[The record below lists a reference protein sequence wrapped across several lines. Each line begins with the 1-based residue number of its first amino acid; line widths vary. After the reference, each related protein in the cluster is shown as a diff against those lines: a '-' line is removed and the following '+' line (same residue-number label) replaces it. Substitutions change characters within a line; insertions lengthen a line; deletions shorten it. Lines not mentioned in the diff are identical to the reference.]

1 MISLDSQNTR
11 WILIALAIGLIVG
24 YLLAPRQIVAG
35 NLLINQSKLEL

>member
-1 MISLDSQNTR
+1 MTAIDSLNTR

-24 YLLAPRQIVAG
+24 YLLAPRQVVAG